1 MAHVIRADVIG
12 SLLRP
17 TVLLEARSRYDSGDL
32 DRASFKRMEDRAVDM
47 AIALQELAGVD
58 VVTDGEMRRLWFT
71 GALSEAIGG
80 IEEVDFVA
88 ETSWHGEGRE
98 EKLRSPLAITGKLT
112 YHHSLVSEEYS
123 YARSRAHQPVKVTL
137 PSPMMLA
144 EFWSPTH
151 SVAAYGNLSNML
163 ADAAELLSR
172 EITTL
177 INLGCGYIQI
187 DAPELG
193 VLVDP
198 SQRAFYEQ
206 VGMDPDGMLSEGI
219 DLINSLAGIDADVVF
234 SMHMCRGNYQSMW
247 MAEGGYEAIS
257 QAVFR
262 RATNIDRFCL
272 EYDDYRSGSFE
283 PLSDVPD
290 DKTVVLGLVSSK
302 SASLESADGL
312 KKRIEEAANYFPKD
326 QLAISTQCGFA
337 SVAAG
342 GNLLTPDD
350 ELSKLALVASISR
363 DVWGERG

>member
-1 MAHVIRADVIG
+1 MAPMIRADVIG

-32 DRASFKRMEDRAVDM
+32 DGASFKRIEDRAVDM

-88 ETSWHGEGRE
+88 ETSWHNEDRE
-98 EKLRSPLAITGKLT
+98 EKLRSPLAVTGKLS
-112 YHHSLVSEEYS
+112 YRRSLVSEEFS
-123 YARSRAHQPVKVTL
+123 YARSRARRPVKVTL

-151 SVAAYGNLSNML
+151 SVAAYDDLSSML
-163 ADAAELLSR
+163 ADATELLSR
-172 EITTL
+172 EIATL
-177 INLGCGYIQI
+177 VNLGCGYIQI

-198 SQRAFYEQ
+198 SQRAFYEHL
-206 VGMDPDGMLSEGI
+206 GMDPDSMLSDGI
-219 DLINSLAGIDADVVF
+219 DLIDSLADIEADVLF

-262 RATNIDRFCL
+262 RATHIGRFCL

-283 PLSDVPD
+283 PLSEVPD

-302 SASLESADGL
+302 VASLESAEGV
-312 KKRIEEAANYFPKD
+312 KKRVEEAANYFPRD

-342 GNLLTPDD
+342 GNLLTPDE
-350 ELSKLALVASISR
+350 ELSKLALVAAVAR
-363 DVWGERG
+363 DVWG

>member
-1 MAHVIRADVIG
+1 MIRADVIG

-32 DRASFKRMEDRAVDM
+32 DGASFKRIEDRAVDM

-88 ETSWHGEGRE
+88 ETSWHNGDRE
-98 EKLRSPLAITGKLT
+98 EKLRSPLAVTGKLS
-112 YHHSLVSEEYS
+112 YRRSLVSEEFS
-123 YARSRAHQPVKVTL
+123 YARSRARRPVKVTL

-151 SVAAYGNLSNML
+151 SVAAYDDLSSML
-163 ADAAELLSR
+163 ADATELLSR
-172 EITTL
+172 EIATL
-177 INLGCGYIQI
+177 VNLGCGYIQI

-198 SQRAFYEQ
+198 SQRAFYEHL
-206 VGMDPDGMLSEGI
+206 GMDPDSMLSDGI
-219 DLINSLAGIDADVVF
+219 DLIDSLADIEADVLF

-262 RATNIDRFCL
+262 RATHIGRFCL

-283 PLSDVPD
+283 PLSEVPD

-302 SASLESADGL
+302 VASLESAEGV
-312 KKRIEEAANYFPKD
+312 KKRVEEAANYFPRD

-342 GNLLTPDD
+342 GNLLTPDE
-350 ELSKLALVASISR
+350 ELSKLALVAAVAR
-363 DVWGERG
+363 DVWG